1 MNSETDIKLE
11 VMEYLKLRNIPAN
24 RNQAG
29 KIKIGARWIN
39 LGKSGWPDV
48 IAVLPP
54 HGIFLGIE
62 VKKPGEELSGKQEK
76 VKYDI
81 EQARGIVIMVT
92 SVEELAEKLKEIDTG
107 EIQDLIYSK
116 GEEI

>member
-1 MNSETDIKLE
+1 MKSETEILREILD
-11 VMEYLKLRNIPAN
+11 YLKLRNIPAN

-29 KIKIGARWIN
+29 RVKIGSRWIN
-39 LGKSGWPDV
+39 LGKSGWSD
-48 IAVLPP
+48 IICCLPP

-81 EQARGIVIMVT
+81 EQANGIVIRVT
-92 SVEELAEKLKEIDTG
+92 SVEELAEKLLTL
-107 EIQDLIYSK
+107 Q
-116 GEEI
+116 